1 MGASGPPNTRTSA
14 TACVYGLQ
22 LRGSLFGQVHIP
34 TGVDRWNLGTSPP
47 AGLRTLTVVAQEQ
60 KAVLAKLF
68 NHSEKQT
75 NAQVGHLAMPW
86 SDSLSLDF
94 GHFSGADPRSARVP
108 LDPLFGERSSPL
120 KIGDGGLPNN
130 LADVRPGIL
139 EQIAELLGREAGI
152 ADDPSP
158 SCTHPQG
165 RASE

>member
-68 NHSEKQT
+68 NHSEKQGGT
-75 NAQVGHLAMPW
+75 QVGFKRMGPHAANAQGK
-86 SDSLSLDF
+86 
-94 GHFSGADPRSARVP
+94 P
-108 LDPLFGERSSPL
+108 LGWIKCGLGERRFSSQR
-120 KIGDGGLPNN
+120 IQSS
-130 LADVRPGIL
+130 II
-139 EQIAELLGREAGI
+139 EIAGA
-152 ADDPSP
+152 
-158 SCTHPQG
+158 
-165 RASE
+165 

>member
-1 MGASGPPNTRTSA
+1 
-14 TACVYGLQ
+14 
-22 LRGSLFGQVHIP
+22 
-34 TGVDRWNLGTSPP
+34 
-47 AGLRTLTVVAQEQ
+47 
-60 KAVLAKLF
+60 
-68 NHSEKQT
+68 
-75 NAQVGHLAMPW
+75 MPW